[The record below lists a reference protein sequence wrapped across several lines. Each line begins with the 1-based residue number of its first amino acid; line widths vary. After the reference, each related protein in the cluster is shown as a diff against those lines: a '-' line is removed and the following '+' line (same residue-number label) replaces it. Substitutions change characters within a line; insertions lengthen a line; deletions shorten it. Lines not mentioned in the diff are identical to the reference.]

1 MGPWLIFAVAS
12 SVTGAIINRRGGP
25 IMTVRVSA
33 LTVLLLAVSA
43 CSHSSRPLSSFAAKR
58 NYTGSASVGD
68 FLSIRLD
75 PATQSLFYT
84 NRSNGD
90 TATVRYGANADG
102 TYTLNDPS
110 GNLTSA
116 YEVPNFGM
124 LIAAERAGPNR
135 GSLALIT
142 SLQTAPI
149 TLAALAGRQYNYIQF
164 RTTSGGMEAGS
175 VVLDARGNISINGYW
190 PYGAW
195 DMSAQPNAFTHSFF
209 PAAEFQEDPSGMFL
223 KLPELRGGIDYVFG
237 MANGV
242 FVVDTANGAV
252 LAFKKAT
259 SKGFDPSYAAKY
271 RAVYYEKIGVTVDS
285 NHQESGT
292 ADLGHATVTI
302 DATALVTV
310 ADAAGNVMLQAPLTP
325 VADAAYLYGS
335 AGKLSDPCYGLFTFR
350 TYHGAQP
357 QDVFVTFVNGAVL
370 FSSFAPTS
378 RVGYGY
384 EYLYGVGLK

>member
-1 MGPWLIFAVAS
+1 MRARI
-12 SVTGAIINRRGGP
+12 SVTA
-25 IMTVRVSA
+25 V
-33 LTVLLLAVSA
+33 VLLAASA
-43 CSHSSRPLSSFAAKR
+43 CDRGSPSPSPPPTTERT
-58 NYTGSASVGD
+58 YTGSASVGD

-75 PATQSLFYT
+75 PATQTLFYT

-90 TATVRYGANADG
+90 TGTVRYGTNSDG

-116 YEVPNFGM
+116 YEVPNYGM
-124 LIAAERAGPNR
+124 LLAAEKAGPNH

-142 SLQTAPI
+142 ALHTTPI
-149 TLAALAGRQYNYIQF
+149 TLASLAGQEYNYFQF
-164 RTTSGGMEAGS
+164 RTTNGGPEAGS
-175 VVLDARGNISINGYW
+175 IVLDARGDISLSGYR
-190 PYGAW
+190 PYADWG
-195 DMSAQPNAFTHSFF
+195 MGNQTSAFTHASISTSQV
-209 PAAEFQEDPSGMFL
+209 QEDSSGTFL
-223 KLPELRGGIDYVFG
+223 KVVDRHGGFDYVFG

-252 LAFKKAT
+252 LAFKKAA
-259 SKGFDPSYAAKY
+259 SKNFDPAFAAKY
-271 RAVYYEKIGVTVDS
+271 QAVYYEKIGVTVDA

-302 DATALVTV
+302 DPTAQVTV
-310 ADAAGNVMLQAPLTP
+310 ADADGNIMLQAPLTP

-335 AGKLSDPCYGLFTFR
+335 AGKLKDPCYGLFTFR
-350 TYHGAQP
+350 IYRGSQP
-357 QDVFVTFVNGAVL
+357 QDVFATFVNGAVL
-370 FSSFAPTS
+370 FSSFVPTS